1 MNAATVPWI
10 ILFTPL
16 VAAAVIL
23 FFGRYSKPFSAGLA
37 IGATLLCGILSW
49 WLFTQPDATEP
60 NQFFWINLPDIFS
73 VPIGV
78 TVDHLINEGIAI
90 IGTPDTVRKKLVEA
104 HRLIGFQNFLALL
117 QFGTLPRDLTEQ
129 NIRRFCTE
137 VAPTLQGLTD
147 KEYVGMEMRAAE

>member
-78 TVDHLINEGIAI
+78 TVDHLSKVMLVVVNTIAPLVFIYSLGDI
-90 IGTPDTVRKKLVEA
+90 ITRRTP
-104 HRLIGFQNFLALL
+104 
-117 QFGTLPRDLTEQ
+117 P
-129 NIRRFCTE
+129 
-137 VAPTLQGLTD
+137 PTPASRPFWSTASATS
-147 KEYVGMEMRAAE
+147 VSCSVF